1 MTHAMEPETPPARPR
16 IPAYIIVFLAP
27 ACLLYTAFMV
37 WPLADSIRLGFY
49 TQDQAGQFSFA
60 GLDNYRRL
68 FFDPAWSDRLWG
80 AIYNNLIFF
89 LVHLLVQ
96 NPVALLLAAL
106 LCRPVLKLRAFYR
119 TAIFVPVLLSQV
131 IVGFIWQLILNPL
144 WGVSQTVLGA
154 IGLEALFKPWLGLE
168 ETALITLSLI
178 SVWQWVGLPMILFLA
193 ALLAVPDELADAA
206 RIDGAGE
213 WRVFWSIKFP
223 LILPTVGLVTIL
235 TYIGNFN
242 AFDLVYVMQ
251 GIVGDPNFST
261 DLLGLLFYRTYFGFI
276 MQQGNPT
283 MAAAVASVTFVII
296 LAGLVAYQLFWQ
308 SRTTYHEL

>member
-1 MTHAMEPETPPARPR
+1 MTGAPEPMSPPARPK
-16 IPAYIIVFLAP
+16 IPAHIVIFLAP
-27 ACLLYTAFMV
+27 AFLLYTIFMV
-37 WPLADSIRLGFY
+37 WPLFDSIRLGFY
-49 TQDQAGQFSFA
+49 TQDRAGQLEFV
-60 GLDNYRRL
+60 GLGNYERL
-68 FFDPAWSDRLWG
+68 FFEPAWSDRLWG
-80 AIYNNLIFF
+80 ALYNNVIFF
-89 LVHLLVQ
+89 IIHLLVQ

-106 LCRPVLKLRAFYR
+106 LCRPVLRLRGFYR

-144 WGVSQTVLGA
+144 WGVSQTVLGL
-154 IGLEALFKPWLGLE
+154 IGLEGLFRPWLGLE
-168 ETALITLSLI
+168 GSALVTLSLI

-193 ALLAVPDELADAA
+193 ALLAVPEDLVDAA
-206 RIDGAGE
+206 RIDGAGD
-213 WRVFWSIKFP
+213 WRIFWSIKFP

-276 MQQGNPT
+276 MQLGNPT
-283 MAAAVASVTFVII
+283 MAAAVASVTFLII
-296 LAGLVAYQLFWQ
+296 LAGLVVYQVFWQ
-308 SRTTYHEL
+308 GRTTYHEL

>member
-1 MTHAMEPETPPARPR
+1 MNRASWPMRSLVRLRVPAH
-16 IPAYIIVFLAP
+16 IVVFLAP
-27 ACLLYTAFMV
+27 AALLYTVFMV
-37 WPLADSIRLGFY
+37 WPLVDSIRLGFY
-49 TQDQAGQFSFA
+49 TQDSAGRLAFA
-60 GLDNYRRL
+60 AFANYERL
-68 FFDPAWSDRLWG
+68 FLEPDWSDRLWG
-80 AIYNNLIFF
+80 ALYNNVVFF
-89 LVHLLVQ
+89 VIHLLVQ
-96 NPVALLLAAL
+96 NPIALLLAAL
-106 LCRPVLKLRAFYR
+106 LCRPVLRLRGFYR

-144 WGVSQTVLGA
+144 WGVSQIVLGA
-154 IGLEALFKPWLGLE
+154 IGLEGLFKPWLGLE
-168 ETALITLSLI
+168 SSALITLSLI

-193 ALLAVPDELADAA
+193 ALLAVPDDLVDAA

-213 WRVFWSIKFP
+213 WRAFWTIKFP
-223 LILPTVGLVTIL
+223 LVLPTVGLVTIL

-276 MQQGNPT
+276 MQLGNPT
-283 MAAAVASVTFVII
+283 MAAAVASVTFLII
-296 LAGLVAYQLFWQ
+296 LAGLVVYQVFWQ